1 MLRNLDG
8 IGEQAINR
16 IATAALASQMQEAE
30 SFDVNVKVDPQE
42 LSQGTVSAFTMEG
55 KNVVTAQGFRATHF
69 SLMIED
75 ISVYPFKALMGNIKL
90 RSPATGTALLGI
102 SPADLEDALFRNL
115 RDSSQTLSLDRLNC
129 QFTTSNQIR
138 IVAVVTG
145 KEIVLDLAVGFDV
158 NQKMIAFQSVNVS
171 VEDEQFSEFV
181 EALQHQLL
189 ELLNLNSLVISGL
202 EFTAQSLRVSEEKL
216 ELMAIAKI
224 TSFPKAI

>member
-55 KNVVTAQGFRATHF
+55 KNVVTSQGFRATHF

-90 RSPATGTALLGI
+90 RQPATGTALLGI
-102 SPADLEDALFRNL
+102 SPSDLEDALFRNL
-115 RDSSQTLSLDRLNC
+115 RDSLQTLSLDRLNC
-129 QFTTSNQIR
+129 QFTTPSNIG
-138 IVAVVTG
+138 IVAMVAG
-145 KEIVLDLAVGFDV
+145 EEMLLDLAVGFDV
-158 NQKMIAFQSVNVS
+158 NQKAIAFQNINISVK
-171 VEDEQFSEFV
+171 DAKFAEFLTV
-181 EALQHQLL
+181 LQTQLL

-202 EFTAQSLRVSEEKL
+202 EFAAQNLRVTEEKL